1 MKHIKEQEIKGI
13 YGIVISVFLIFLL
26 VPLLLLLG
34 KSFEGEGGISLVHYG
49 EILAGKGFL
58 AAFGN
63 SILLSF
69 ASAATVTALAFV
81 LAYTIYYTNV
91 PKEMKRFIRLA
102 AVAPLLLP
110 TIAYG
115 FAIRYSFGEQGLI
128 TRLLGGRLL
137 GNSGFAGLWL
147 GYVIYTLP
155 TAFMLIVHSMS
166 FIDKK
171 LMIVSRVMGDSPFR
185 TFLGTILRPLLVTLA
200 ASFVQC
206 FFLCFTD

>member
-1 MKHIKEQEIKGI
+1 MMKHIKEQEIKGI

-34 KSFEGEGGISLVHYG
+34 KSFEEGGISLVHYG

-91 PKEMKRFIRLA
+91 PKGMKRFIRLA

-147 GYVIYTLP
+147 GYLIYTLP
-155 TAFMLIVHSMS
+155 VAFMLIVHSMS

-171 LMIVSRVMGDSPFR
+171 L
-185 TFLGTILRPLLVTLA
+185 
-200 ASFVQC
+200 
-206 FFLCFTD
+206 